1 MAGACEGD
9 YPVAKA
15 DLKFSMR
22 RSLIPILIVVCAF
35 VAFPLALRKL
45 FPLQLPAAELIVHSP
60 PRGLIDFTF
69 SDGSEHNLTL
79 DHFRGGLVLVN
90 VWATWCPPCKDEM
103 ASLNHLALLFADKN
117 IKIVPISIDV
127 SGAITVRSFYERL
140 GLNNLLIYVDP
151 SKNVMDALGIT
162 GIPTTI
168 LIDRD
173 GREIGRMVGPAQW
186 DAPESVK
193 HIRETAHL

>member
-1 MAGACEGD
+1 
-9 YPVAKA
+9 
-15 DLKFSMR
+15 
-22 RSLIPILIVVCAF
+22 
-35 VAFPLALRKL
+35 
-45 FPLQLPAAELIVHSP
+45 
-60 PRGLIDFTF
+60 
-69 SDGSEHNLTL
+69 
-79 DHFRGGLVLVN
+79 
-90 VWATWCPPCKDEM
+90 M

-127 SGAITVRSFYERL
+127 SGAISVRSFYERL

-193 HIRETAHL
+193 HIRATAHL

>member
-35 VAFPLALRKL
+35 VTFPLALRKL

-117 IKIVPISIDV
+117 IRIVPISIDV
-127 SGAITVRSFYERL
+127 SGAISVRSFYERL

-173 GREIGRMVGPAQW
+173 GHEIGRMVGPAQW